1 MNILTYTTI
10 FPNAASPRLGI
21 FLFQRTA
28 HLAQRA
34 GNTVRVVSPVPYFP
48 HWLPVRR
55 WAKYARVPAQARIGE
70 LEIWYPRYPFLPS
83 IAMRVHGDWM
93 FRGSYKKVARLH
105 TLHPFD
111 CIDTHFV
118 YPDGYAAVRLGQRLG
133 VPVVVSARGS
143 DINLYARS
151 PHIAAKI
158 VWTLEHAA
166 GIIAVSESLRK
177 GIVKLGLPPGA
188 VRVIP
193 NGIDPRR
200 FFVTERPVAREQLG
214 LPPQSR
220 IVVAVG
226 NLVPQKGHR
235 RLIAAFARIAV
246 SDENLRLYILGEGR
260 LRSELEEQ
268 IRALQLSGRVILCG
282 SRPNEELQLWFSAAE
297 LSCLASSSEGWPN
310 VVSESVACGTPVVAT
325 NVGGVPEILSSPDLG
340 VVVEQTVDALAE
352 GIAVALQRKWD
363 REVLTRW
370 SRERTW
376 DIVAAE
382 VESYLGEC
390 LSRQN
395 PQIAKR

>member
-1 MNILTYTTI
+1 
-10 FPNAASPRLGI
+10 
-21 FLFQRTA
+21 
-28 HLAQRA
+28 
-34 GNTVRVVSPVPYFP
+34 VPYFP

-93 FRGSYKKVARLH
+93 FRGSYKEVARLH
-105 TLHPFD
+105 ALHSFE

-143 DINLYARS
+143 DINLYPQN

-158 VWTLEHAA
+158 VWTLENAA

-200 FFVTERPVAREQLG
+200 FFVTERTVAREQLG
-214 LPPQSR
+214 LPPHGR
-220 IVVAVG
+220 IIVAVG

-246 SDENLRLYILGEGR
+246 SDENVRLYILGEGG
-260 LRSELEEQ
+260 LRAELEGQ

-297 LSCLASSSEGWPN
+297 LSCLASSFEGLPN
-310 VVSESVACGTPVVAT
+310 VISESIACGTPVVAT
-325 NVGGVPEILSSPDLG
+325 NAGGVPEILSSPNLG
-340 VVVEQTVDALAE
+340 VVVDQTVDALAD
-352 GIAVALQRKWD
+352 GIAIALQRKWD
-363 REVLTRW
+363 RETLAQYGHR
-370 SRERTW
+370 RTW
-376 DIVAAE
+376 DNVAAE
-382 VESYLGEC
+382 VESYLAEC
-390 LSRQN
+390 LSWQTVH
-395 PQIAKR
+395 IAKR